1 MILYY
6 FVLLHTI
13 LSCHCFLT
21 YLFDCVILH
30 NRLGGSLEECTYVDG
45 VVFRKTVSHKKMMLV
60 EESKHDEAN
69 DINNKVNSVC
79 V

>member
-1 MILYY
+1 
-6 FVLLHTI
+6 
-13 LSCHCFLT
+13 
-21 YLFDCVILH
+21 
-30 NRLGGSLEECTYVDG
+30 VDG